1 MLSFLFSRTIQ
12 VLLLA
17 LILFPS
23 LLGILDESIE
33 SLKNWMISNELTLN
47 TLKTELLVI
56 ASRVKVKKVKET
68 LCVHI
73 QGEPIYKSP
82 LTLIPEGFILTNSS
96 TGKIM

>member
-1 MLSFLFSRTIQ
+1 MLSFLFSRTTQ

-33 SLKNWMISNELTLN
+33 SLKNWMISNEFTLN
-47 TLKTELLVI
+47 TLKTELLVTV
-56 ASRVKVKKVKET
+56 SRVKVKEVKET

-82 LTLIPEGFILTNSS
+82 LTLIP
-96 TGKIM
+96 